1 MSFAS
6 ILQEIVD
13 ECGGGLAAALMG
25 ADGIPID
32 QVEASGEVSDS
43 LSDSLSDEVEVLGVE
58 FGRILDELRKAAD
71 SVAGGALEE
80 VSIRLANFWVLM
92 RMVDEETYLVLV
104 IGPDGNAGKARF
116 LMRRQLM
123 ALREEL

>member
-25 ADGIPID
+25 SDGIPID
-32 QVEASGEVSDS
+32 QVEASGEVSE
-43 LSDSLSDEVEVLGVE
+43 SLSDEVEVLGVE
-58 FGRILDELRKAAD
+58 FGRILDELRKASD

-80 VSIRLANFWVLM
+80 VSIRLTNFWVLM
-92 RMVDEETYLVLV
+92 RVVDEETYLVLAV
-104 IGPDGNAGKARF
+104 GPDGNAGKARF

>member
-6 ILQEIVD
+6 LLQEIVD

-25 ADGIPID
+25 ADGIAIE
-32 QVEASGEVSDS
+32 QVEASGERRGS
-43 LSDSLSDEVEVLGVE
+43 LGQEVDALGVE
-58 FGRILDELRKAAD
+58 FGRILDEMRKASD

-80 VSIRLANFWVLM
+80 VSVRLANFSVLM
-92 RMVDEETYLVLV
+92 RVVDQETYLVLA
-104 IGPDGNAGKARF
+104 IEPDGNAGKARF
-116 LMRRQLM
+116 LMRRQLL

>member
-25 ADGIPID
+25 ADGIAIE
-32 QVEASGEVSDS
+32 QVEASGEDRGS
-43 LSDSLSDEVEVLGVE
+43 LDQEVDALGVE
-58 FGRILDELRKAAD
+58 FGRILDEMRKASD
-71 SVAGGALEE
+71 SVAGGPLEE
-80 VSIRLANFWVLM
+80 VSVRLANFWVLM
-92 RMVDEETYLVLV
+92 RMVDEETYLVLA
-104 IGPDGNAGKARF
+104 IQPDGNAGKARF

>member
-25 ADGIPID
+25 ADGIPIEEV
-32 QVEASGEVSDS
+32 QASEGVGET
-43 LSDSLSDEVEVLGVE
+43 LSDGVDVLGVE
-58 FGRILDELRKAAD
+58 FGRILDEMRKASD
-71 SVAGGALEE
+71 SVGGGALEE
-80 VSIRLANFWVLM
+80 VSVRLSNFWVLM
-92 RMVDEETYLVLV
+92 RMVDDETYLVLA

>member
-32 QVEASGEVSDS
+32 QVEASGEVSE
-43 LSDSLSDEVEVLGVE
+43 SLSDEVEVLGVE
-58 FGRILDELRKAAD
+58 FGRILDDLRKASD

-92 RMVDEETYLVLV
+92 RVVDEETYLVLAV
-104 IGPDGNAGKARF
+104 GPDGNAGKARF

>member
-32 QVEASGEVSDS
+32 QVEASGGVSE
-43 LSDSLSDEVEVLGVE
+43 SLSDEVEVLGVE
-58 FGRILDELRKAAD
+58 FGRILDELRKASD

-92 RMVDEETYLVLV
+92 RVVDEETYLVLAV
-104 IGPDGNAGKARF
+104 GPDGNAGKARF

>member
-13 ECGGGLAAALMG
+13 ECGGGLAVALMG
-25 ADGIPID
+25 SDGIPIE
-32 QVEASGEVSDS
+32 QVEASGEIRESVSSEID
-43 LSDSLSDEVEVLGVE
+43 VLGVE
-58 FGRILDELRKAAD
+58 FGRILDELRKASD
-71 SVAGGALEE
+71 SVAGGSLEE

-92 RMVDEETYLVLV
+92 RTVDEETYLVLA
-104 IGPDGNAGKARF
+104 IQPDGNAGKARF
-116 LMRRQLM
+116 LMRRHLL

>member
-25 ADGIPID
+25 SDGIPID
-32 QVEASGEVSDS
+32 QVEASGEVSE
-43 LSDSLSDEVEVLGVE
+43 SLSDEVEVLGVE
-58 FGRILDELRKAAD
+58 FGRILDELRKASD

-92 RMVDEETYLVLV
+92 RVVDEETYLVLAV
-104 IGPDGNAGKARF
+104 GPDGNAGKARF

>member
-25 ADGIPID
+25 ADGIAIE
-32 QVEASGEVSDS
+32 QVEASGESGGS
-43 LSDSLSDEVEVLGVE
+43 LGQEVDALGVE
-58 FGRILDELRKAAD
+58 FGRILDEMRKASD

-80 VSIRLANFWVLM
+80 VSVRLANFWVLM
-92 RMVDEETYLVLV
+92 RMVDEETYLVLA
-104 IGPDGNAGKARF
+104 IEPNGNAGKARF

>member
-25 ADGIPID
+25 ADGLPIE
-32 QVEASGEVSDS
+32 QVEASGEVRES
-43 LSDSLSDEVEVLGVE
+43 LENEVDVLGVE
-58 FGRILDELRKAAD
+58 FGRILDEVRKASD
-71 SVAGGALEE
+71 SVGGGGLEE
-80 VSIRLANFWVLM
+80 VSVRLAKFWVLM
-92 RMVDEETYLVLV
+92 RMVDEETYLVLA
-104 IGPDGNAGKARF
+104 IEPEGNAGKARF

>member
-25 ADGIPID
+25 ADGIPIE
-32 QVEASGEVSDS
+32 QVEASGEVREP
-43 LSDSLSDEVEVLGVE
+43 LSDEVDVLGVE
-58 FGRILDELRKAAD
+58 FGRILDEMRKASD
-71 SVAGGALEE
+71 SVGGGALEE
-80 VSIRLANFWVLM
+80 VSVRLASFWVLM
-92 RMVDEETYLVLV
+92 RVVDDETYLLV
-104 IGPDGNAGKARF
+104 ALEPDGNPGKARF

-123 ALREEL
+123 ALRDEL

>member
-25 ADGIPID
+25 ADGIPIE
-32 QVEASGEVSDS
+32 QVETSGEPRES
-43 LSDSLSDEVEVLGVE
+43 LKDGVDVLGVE
-58 FGRILDELRKAAD
+58 FGRILDEIGKASD
-71 SVAGGALEE
+71 SVGGGVLEE
-80 VSIRLANFWVLM
+80 VSVRLANFWVLM
-92 RMVDEETYLVLV
+92 RVVDEETYLVLA
-104 IGPDGNAGKARF
+104 IEPDGNAGKARF

-123 ALREEL
+123 ALRDEL

>member
-25 ADGIPID
+25 ADGIPIER
-32 QVEASGEVSDS
+32 VEASGEVREAPSNGID
-43 LSDSLSDEVEVLGVE
+43 VLGVE
-58 FGRILDELRKAAD
+58 FGRILDEMRKASD
-71 SVAGGALEE
+71 SVSGGALEE

-92 RMVDEETYLVLV
+92 RVVDEETYLVLA
-104 IGPDGNAGKARF
+104 IEPDGNAGKARF

-123 ALREEL
+123 ALRDEL

>member
-32 QVEASGEVSDS
+32 QVEASGEVSEA
-43 LSDSLSDEVEVLGVE
+43 LSDEVEVLGVE
-58 FGRILDELRKAAD
+58 FGRILDELRKASD
-71 SVAGGALEE
+71 SVSGGTLEE

-92 RMVDEETYLVLV
+92 RVVDEETYLVLAV
-104 IGPDGNAGKARF
+104 GPDGNAGKARF

>member
-32 QVEASGEVSDS
+32 QVEASGEVGEA
-43 LSDSLSDEVEVLGVE
+43 LSDEVEVLGVE

-92 RMVDEETYLVLV
+92 RVVDEETYLVLAL
-104 IGPDGNAGKARF
+104 GPDGNAGKARF

>member
-32 QVEASGEVSDS
+32 QVEASGEVSE
-43 LSDSLSDEVEVLGVE
+43 SLSDEVEVLGVE
-58 FGRILDELRKAAD
+58 FGRILDELRKASD

-92 RMVDEETYLVLV
+92 RVVDEETYLVLAV
-104 IGPDGNAGKARF
+104 GPDGNAGKARF

>member
-32 QVEASGEVSDS
+32 QVEASGEVSE
-43 LSDSLSDEVEVLGVE
+43 SLSDEVEVLGVE
-58 FGRILDELRKAAD
+58 FGRILDELRKASD

-92 RMVDEETYLVLV
+92 RVVDEESYLVLA
-104 IGPDGNAGKARF
+104 IQPDGNPGKARF

>member
-25 ADGIPID
+25 SDGIPIE
-32 QVEASGEVSDS
+32 QVEASREVRES
-43 LSDSLSDEVEVLGVE
+43 LSHEVDALGVE
-58 FGRILDELRKAAD
+58 FGRILDEMRKASD
-71 SVAGGALEE
+71 SVAGGVLEE
-80 VSIRLANFWVLM
+80 VSVRLANFWVLM
-92 RMVDEETYLVLV
+92 RVVDEESYLVLAME
-104 IGPDGNAGKARF
+104 PDGNAGKARF

>member
-25 ADGIPID
+25 ADGIPIE
-32 QVEASGEVSDS
+32 QVEASGEAEVS
-43 LSDSLSDEVEVLGVE
+43 LGDEVDVLGVE
-58 FGRILDELRKAAD
+58 FGRILDEMRKASD
-71 SVAGGALEE
+71 SVGGGGLEE
-80 VSIRLANFWVLM
+80 VSVRLSNFSVLM
-92 RMVDEETYLVLV
+92 RVVDEETFLVLA
-104 IGPDGNAGKARF
+104 IEPSGNTGKARF

-123 ALREEL
+123 ALRDEL

>member
-25 ADGIPID
+25 ADGIPIE
-32 QVEASGEVSDS
+32 QVEASGEVR
-43 LSDSLSDEVEVLGVE
+43 EIPGHGIEVLGVE
-58 FGRILDELRKAAD
+58 FGRILDEMRKASD
-71 SVAGGALEE
+71 SVSGGALEE

-92 RMVDEETYLVLV
+92 RVVDEETYLVLA
-104 IGPDGNAGKARF
+104 IEPDGNAGKARF

-123 ALREEL
+123 ALRDEL

>member
-25 ADGIPID
+25 ADGIPIEEV
-32 QVEASGEVSDS
+32 QASEGVGES
-43 LSDSLSDEVEVLGVE
+43 LSDGVDVLGVE
-58 FGRILDELRKAAD
+58 FGRILDEMRKASD
-71 SVAGGALEE
+71 SVGGGALEE
-80 VSIRLANFWVLM
+80 VSVRLSNFWVLM
-92 RMVDEETYLVLV
+92 RMVDEETYLVLA
-104 IGPDGNAGKARF
+104 IEPDGNMGKARF

-123 ALREEL
+123 ALRDEL

>member
-13 ECGGGLAAALMG
+13 GCGGGLAAALMG
-25 ADGIPID
+25 ADGIPIE
-32 QVEASGEVSDS
+32 QVEASGEAHVS
-43 LSDSLSDEVEVLGVE
+43 LADEVDVLGVE
-58 FGRILDELRKAAD
+58 FGRILDEMRKASD
-71 SVAGGALEE
+71 SVDGGGLEE
-80 VSIRLANFWVLM
+80 VSVRLSNFWVLM
-92 RMVDEETYLVLV
+92 RVVDEETFLVLA
-104 IGPDGNAGKARF
+104 IEPNGNAGKARF